1 MPTNDQ
7 PRTAL
12 DIARQPNAPR
22 QNAAT
27 LSQTRQQALADMLPE
42 TPAHETEPPLSA
54 VEIARSPP
62 VQQNTTTPTGVS
74 SSAASQSPITSA
86 AFPTNNPLPPAIA
99 RPPTSPSYPS
109 DISSTWQQLVE
120 TNVRVERELKIQ
132 VEDNIDALAQRA
144 GDYVVAQLDQREA
157 ELLERIAQQINQQ
170 PTRRAHLA
178 GPGTTVGG

>member
-1 MPTNDQ
+1 
-7 PRTAL
+7 
-12 DIARQPNAPR
+12 
-22 QNAAT
+22 
-27 LSQTRQQALADMLPE
+27 MLPE
-42 TPAHETEPPLSA
+42 NSEQETEPSPSA

-62 VQQNTTTPTGVS
+62 VQPNTATPPGVS
-74 SSAASQSPITSA
+74 SSAAGQSPIGSA
-86 AFPTNNPLPPAIA
+86 ASSLFNPLPPAIA

-109 DISSTWQQLVE
+109 DISSTLQQLVE

-144 GDYVVAQLDQREA
+144 GDYLVAQLDQREA